1 MAEQLELFVQMAA
14 SPPLKKNLV
23 PSEAFTTAEC
33 ATDVSLEKLADWEEM
48 ESELNTDDDAVI
60 DESFHRYK
68 AMWDEEKQID
78 EELDTLRAQLKQD
91 KAYNH
96 RENQAHQQKVKKLQ
110 QMLQKVKKEDA
121 SRKKASESK
130 VGKIKEQLQEEKE
143 DLTLKL
149 EQARDLNKRLKQKLE
164 APALVDSKET
174 TKRLKS
180 ELHTL
185 NLAFSDETSKAKL
198 LGQEFEANSAIQ
210 RVRQIEVDQVTDQLE
225 SLQKRLD
232 SLKAS
237 ASKRAQKI
245 RDLCRQRDEM
255 LEKKDDAKEF
265 VRALRCKHKVAK
277 TKFEDMQGIA
287 RTTTTLSKS
296 TRSSK
301 VASKSDEHLA

>member
-14 SPPLKKNLV
+14 APPLKKNLA
-23 PSEAFTTAEC
+23 SEAFATGEC
-33 ATDVSLEKLADWEEM
+33 GTDISLSKLADWEEM

-60 DESFHRYK
+60 DENFQRYK
-68 AMWDEEKQID
+68 AMWDEEKQLD

-96 RENQAHQQKVKKLQ
+96 RENQGHQQKVKKLQ

-130 VGKIKEQLQEEKE
+130 VGKIKEQLQEEKVE
-143 DLTLKL
+143 LTQKL

-164 APALVDSKET
+164 APALVESKDT

-180 ELHTL
+180 ELHLLTM
-185 NLAFSDETSKAKL
+185 AFADEQGKAKL
-198 LGQEFEANSAIQ
+198 LCLQEFEGNSAVQ
-210 RVRQIEVDQVTDQLE
+210 RVRQIEVDQVTQSLE
-225 SLQKRLD
+225 NLQKRLD
-232 SLKAS
+232 TLKAT

-245 RDLCRQRDEM
+245 RDLSRKRDEM
-255 LEKKDDAKEF
+255 LELKDDAKEF

-277 TKFEDMQGIA
+277 TKFEDMQGIT
-287 RTTTTLSKS
+287 RTTRTLSKS
-296 TRSSK
+296 TKSST
-301 VASKSDEHLA
+301 VASSKSDDLV